1 MKEVFGITG
10 TNGKTTTSYML
21 AEILKKKGEECA
33 VIGTVAHKIGDSSYP
48 ALNTTPGKDM
58 LRKYMLEAGEKGIQ
72 TMILEVSSHGLEQG
86 RTDEVPIKHAAF
98 MNLSQD
104 HMDYHKNMESY
115 YLAKRKLF
123 DFKTLTSAIIN
134 IDDNYGA
141 RLLHELQINRPELKL
156 ASVSLEDENA
166 DFFAKVKKQSFSG
179 TEFEIFVRLYGCAE
193 KESTLLKIKTPG
205 KHNVYDAVIATA
217 LAFCAAEHTCREDAY
232 SELMTA
238 KKALACFEGADGRFQ
253 ILTGKKDGVFAIC
266 DYAHTPDALEKLI
279 ATVKE
284 LKKEDECTRNG
295 RVITVFGCGGDRDVE
310 KRPIMGKTAGVLS
323 DYTVIT
329 SDNPRSE
336 DPLDIINDIEK
347 GIYGTYA
354 DYCIIADR
362 KSAIEHAVNIAR
374 KGDIVVVAGKGH
386 ETYQIIGNVKK
397 HFDDREIIRG
407 IL

>member
-1 MKEVFGITG
+1 
-10 TNGKTTTSYML
+10 ML
-21 AEILKKKGEECA
+21 
-33 VIGTVAHKIGDSSYP
+33 DP
-48 ALNTTPGKDM
+48 P
-58 LRKYMLEAGEKGIQ
+58 RAG
-72 TMILEVSSHGLEQG
+72 
-86 RTDEVPIKHAAF
+86 
-98 MNLSQD
+98 
-104 HMDYHKNMESY
+104 
-115 YLAKRKLF
+115 
-123 DFKTLTSAIIN
+123 
-134 IDDNYGA
+134 
-141 RLLHELQINRPELKL
+141 
-156 ASVSLEDENA
+156 
-166 DFFAKVKKQSFSG
+166 
-179 TEFEIFVRLYGCAE
+179 
-193 KESTLLKIKTPG
+193 
-205 KHNVYDAVIATA
+205 
-217 LAFCAAEHTCREDAY
+217 
-232 SELMTA
+232 
-238 KKALACFEGADGRFQ
+238 
-253 ILTGKKDGVFAIC
+253 C
-266 DYAHTPDALEKLI
+266 DEKLL
-279 ATVKE
+279 AAVKE
-284 LKKEDECTRNG
+284 LKTEDECTRNG